1 MDTRGPTCKIPRK
14 VRVTPGPVGA
24 GEEMMWSARGTP
36 EVVFPHEW
44 SESHLNPSHLQT
56 FNCRFL
62 VSPQESEFVDG

>member
-1 MDTRGPTCKIPRK
+1 MQDTEESVGDTWSGGCRRGDRGT
-14 VRVTPGPVGA
+14 T
-24 GEEMMWSARGTP
+24 ARGTP

-44 SESHLNPSHLQT
+44 YESHLNPSHLGA